1 MTARTLGPALL
12 FCPADRPDRY
22 AKAAERSD
30 AVVLDL
36 EDAVAPSAKAA
47 ARAALVDTPLDPART
62 VVRVNAAG
70 TADLDADLDALRRTA
85 YRTVMLPKTASAAD
99 LDALEG
105 FATIALVETAAGVLH
120 AAEIA
125 AVPHVVALHWGA
137 DDLVASLGGTAS
149 RHPDGRWRHVALH
162 ARSTVLVAAGA
173 HGKPA
178 YDAVHMDIG
187 DLDGLAREA
196 ADAAASGFVGTA
208 CVHPSQVAV
217 VRAAF
222 RPDDA
227 AVERARRLL
236 DAASRERGVFRFAG
250 RMVDGPVL
258 AHAREVL
265 RRAGSTEDAAPR
277 PVQR

>member
-1 MTARTLGPALL
+1 MTALSLGPALL

-22 AKAAERSD
+22 AKAAERAD

-70 TADLDADLDALRRTA
+70 TADLDADLDALSRTA

-99 LDALEG
+99 LDALAG
-105 FATIALVETAAGVLH
+105 LATIALVETAAGVLH

-149 RHPDGRWRHVALH
+149 RDADGRWRDVARH
-162 ARSTVLVAAGA
+162 ARCTVLVAAGA

-196 ADAAASGFVGTA
+196 EDAASLGFAGIA

-227 AVERARRLL
+227 AVEQARRLL
-236 DAASRERGVFRFAG
+236 DAAAGERGVFRFEG

-265 RRAGSTEDAAPR
+265 RRAGPTEDAAPR